1 MTGANK
7 GGILLAGIFFTLALA
22 LPSFADGRFQREFG
36 LVRSGESL
44 SFVWASDLHYRSR
57 ILYNYGVTPAGLRAI
72 VRETDRSGADFLAL
86 TGDLIHGYD
95 PADRL
100 KRDLGEIRSILAECS
115 APALVLMGNHD
126 DGSYYLKGGRR
137 GSMLTEKDFFGA
149 LGMPQYGRG
158 YYFADFPRSRIRVI
172 CLNSSDTPR
181 QALPDGSYEHYP
193 IDYYAFGQEQLRW
206 LALEALR
213 LEKGWA
219 AVILTHVDTSH
230 VSPTAEQSGFDTACA
245 ILDAF
250 RAGSR
255 VSLGEGP
262 EADFGDYPSRELI
275 GVFAGHIH
283 KKQIKTVRGVAHIIQ
298 GCAFGRYP
306 DFTGVTIN
314 RSERRI
320 LLTDSAGNTD
330 TVNF

>member
-1 MTGANK
+1 
-7 GGILLAGIFFTLALA
+7 GILFSLALA

-36 LVRSGESL
+36 LVQGGDSL

-57 ILYNYGVTPAGLRAI
+57 ILYNYGITPAGLRAI
-72 VRETDRSGADFLAL
+72 VRETCLSGADVLAL
-86 TGDLIHGYD
+86 TGDLVHGFD

-100 KRDLGEIRSILAECS
+100 TRDLGEIRSILAECS
-115 APALVLMGNHD
+115 VPVLALMGNHD
-126 DGSYYLKGGRR
+126 DGSYYLKSGRP
-137 GSMLTEKDFFGA
+137 GDMLTERDFFGA
-149 LGMPQYGRG
+149 LGMPQYARG

-181 QALPDGSYEHYP
+181 QKLPDGSYEHYP
-193 IDYYAFGQEQLRW
+193 IDYYSFGQEQLRW

-213 LEKGWA
+213 MEKGWA
-219 AVILTHVDTSH
+219 AVILTHTDTRH
-230 VSPTAEQSGFDTACA
+230 ISPTAEQSGFDTACA

-250 RAGSR
+250 GAGAR
-255 VSLGEGP
+255 VTLGEDT
-262 EADFGDYPSRELI
+262 EADFGGYPSRELI
-275 GVFAGHIH
+275 GVFAGHVH
-283 KKQIKTVRGVAHIIQ
+283 KKQIKTADGVLHIIQ

-306 DFTGVTIN
+306 VFSGVTVN

-320 LLTDSAGNTD
+320 FITDSKGNTD